1 MVHLHCLR
9 SRVYELFLLIE
20 QFHLPLM
27 INSVK
32 ITGSSLENKNKI
44 LFFYTYT
51 RLYIYIYII
60 NIIII
65 IIFILII
72 KIIRKSEMRY
82 TNFILFKKIK
92 IRENLKIKNSFQI
105 EIESEKDAQKNFLFF
120 F

>member
-32 ITGSSLENKNKI
+32 MTGSSLENKNKI
-44 LFFYTYT
+44 LFFSHLHTFIY
-51 RLYIYIYII
+51 LYILY
-60 NIIII
+60 IIII

-72 KIIRKSEMRY
+72 KIKRKSEMRY